1 MKRTFVVVLACSI
14 LASLALAQAPPQMP
28 KPGPEL
34 KKFDYFVGKWMGVG
48 DSKASPFGPA
58 GKYTYNERNE
68 WFPGGFFLVSHSDY
82 KGPMG
87 AGKGLAFMGYD
98 AEEKTYTYNA
108 IDSMGFAVSAKGKL
122 EGNTW
127 TWLSESKMGGKP
139 VKSRFTINEVSPTSQ
154 TFKFEM
160 SDEKG
165 DWQVITEGK
174 STKGGAVKAKASSKA
189 ETKTK

>member
-1 MKRTFVVVLACSI
+1 MKKIFVVFLACWIVSSI
-14 LASLALAQAPPQMP
+14 ALAQAPPQMP

-34 KKFDYFVGKWMGVG
+34 KKFDYFVGKWTGKG
-48 DSKASPFGPA
+48 ESKESPFGPA
-58 GKYTYNERNE
+58 GKFTYSERNE
-68 WFPGGFFLVSHSDY
+68 WFPGGFFLVSHSEY

-87 AGKGLAFMGYD
+87 AGKGLAFMGY
-98 AEEKTYTYNA
+98 APEEKTYTYNA
-108 IDSMGFAVSAKGKL
+108 IDSMGFAVSAKGEL

-127 TWLSESKMGGKP
+127 IWLSESKMGGKL

-160 SDEKG
+160 ADEKG
-165 DWQVITEGK
+165 AWQVITEGK
-174 STKGGAVKAKASSKA
+174 ATKGAAARAKTPSKD